1 MNISKRNLVG
11 IGLLVLSI
19 ILLIPG
25 LTLDLI
31 TLDISVN
38 ALISIEV
45 YNETRS
51 IIGTIGELFAN
62 DNAWVGFLILF
73 FSVVVPIIKA
83 ILLLLIGIFQH
94 VPKRKGIHRFI
105 GLISKWSM
113 ADVFVVGVFIA
124 FLSLKTNDNVNA
136 ELHSGF
142 WYFLFYCIV
151 SIAASQV
158 IQVSDKANG

>member
-1 MNISKRNLVG
+1 MNITTRNLVG
-11 IGLLVLSI
+11 IGLLIVSI
-19 ILLIPG
+19 ALLIPG
-25 LTLDLI
+25 LTYDLI

-51 IIGTIGELFAN
+51 IIGTIEDLFAN
-62 DNAWVGFLILF
+62 DNGWVGFLILF
-73 FSVVVPIIKA
+73 FSVIVPVVKA
-83 ILLLLIGIFQH
+83 VLLLLIAIFQH
-94 VPKRKGIHRFI
+94 IPKRKGIHKFI

-124 FLSLKTNDNVNA
+124 FLSLKTNNNVNA
-136 ELHSGF
+136 EIHSGF
-142 WYFLFYCIV
+142 WFFLFYCIV

-158 IQVSDKANG
+158 IQVKEKTI